1 MMMCLSCAA
10 AGHFWRDVVDKLL
23 GIPTQ
28 AFKVFS
34 YTLHCLVCTVRLA
47 RAEHGSWNKG
57 KKGEKLAVT
66 TNVRGGY
73 RLVSGTYYRRALV
86 FRTTTQI

>member
-34 YTLHCLVCTVRLA
+34 YTLHCSLYRTA
-47 RAEHGSWNKG
+47 RARRTWKLEQGQKR
-57 KKGEKLAVT
+57 GEASR
-66 TNVRGGY
+66 NY
-73 RLVSGTYYRRALV
+73 
-86 FRTTTQI
+86 